1 MRGECWLTLP
11 GGWGSSARPEHGPR
25 GWAPPGCEALSA
37 SVQRELLCPL
47 LPAGCQS
54 LSFLV
59 ALVWQVCPLLR
70 PRQAGLRGLCARFQR
85 PRTVQSR
92 CEFSGCRLPAGV
104 FIHSG
109 SYQPG
114 VWPGASGIGQ
124 PAVLAPAGWAAEDG
138 KSEVRDLSL
147 GQVWGCWVP
156 GETPPLAA
164 PGMLEWPF
172 HNQIHW
178 RTLFKILVAPEC
190 LGGLPEGPVRAA
202 PPLPPHSLLPG
213 VCQRSARGNSPGSQ
227 EAGERSGLGT
237 PKGRSRGERESGV
250 RLATGLALGER
261 LLGVPSVIHMNSGRW
276 SPRKP
281 PARPGRPDIFLPAS
295 VGPLQT
301 PDPADAKAWG

>member
-1 MRGECWLTLP
+1 MSASGRCIYTLRVIPARGVAWGLWDWPACCPRPSRLGSRGREVRGER
-11 GGWGSSARPEHGPR
+11 SE
-25 GWAPPGCEALSA
+25 
-37 SVQRELLCPL
+37 
-47 LPAGCQS
+47 
-54 LSFLV
+54 
-59 ALVWQVCPLLR
+59 
-70 PRQAGLRGLCARFQR
+70 
-85 PRTVQSR
+85 
-92 CEFSGCRLPAGV
+92 
-104 FIHSG
+104 
-109 SYQPG
+109 PG
-114 VWPGASGIGQ
+114 V
-124 PAVLAPAGWAAEDG
+124 
-138 KSEVRDLSL
+138 RL